1 MEKLP
6 FILAI
11 IGHVLC
17 GVTDCLIGFSPKGR
31 LDMKSVKDPD
41 KMSQTFR
48 DMPGSFPM
56 LSMLLGTLA
65 ITMFSFGYFELC
77 NWMREF
83 SGTASVIM
91 YISTIIY
98 LVPIVTHHVFCGA
111 AEWIYIRFGR
121 TNEARDAVFEFLKKT
136 SPTMILGYAGILTFV
151 VTLFVMIVSGNTS
164 LPMWACDTWRDFRT
178 VRSGT
183 LSGLRHNSRGRRQR
197 AFRHRPLRK
206 CRRRCGGSR
215 GQGIQADEKGIL
227 H

>member
-11 IGHVLC
+11 IGHILC
-17 GVTDCLIGFSPKGR
+17 GVTDCLLGFSPKGR
-31 LDMKSVKDPD
+31 LDLKSVKDAD
-41 KMSQTFR
+41 KMSETFK
-48 DMPGSFPM
+48 DMPSSFPM

-77 NWMREF
+77 FWMREF
-83 SGTASVIM
+83 SETASVIM
-91 YISTIIY
+91 FISTIIY

-121 TNEARDAVFEFLKKT
+121 TSEARDAVFEFLKKT

-164 LPMWACDTWRDFRT
+164 LPMWACVFN
-178 VRSGT
+178 T
-183 LSGLRHNSRGRRQR
+183 LIAMILLLPTKLPAKGNIAGLVMFLGLI
-197 AFRHRPLRK
+197 FL
-206 CRRRCGGSR
+206 
-215 GQGIQADEKGIL
+215 I
-227 H
+227 